1 MKPTKEQKYGFTGSA
16 ILCGLIVLILS
27 FIFLRTEI
35 KAEEEGIPVNF
46 GTVDWAAGTFEPAPA
61 ESKPETPVET
71 PVPEVTPVPA
81 PPVRQ
86 QPVITQNT
94 EQTAAIE
101 AAKEKERKAEQERKR
116 IEQER
121 REAEKQRLAEE
132 QEEQRKKDA
141 INRQM
146 SDAFGMG
153 NTAGSS
159 EGTATTGSGNQGS
172 LQGNGATGPY
182 TGVGGA
188 GSFDL
193 SGRSLRGGSLQ
204 RPAYDI
210 QEEGSIVLEI
220 TVDPQGNVIQAEV
233 RLRGTNIENA
243 NMRKSAIEAAKRTK
257 FNAISGSQNQIG
269 TITYRYTLK

>member
-1 MKPTKEQKYGFTGSA
+1 MKITREQKYGFTGSVL
-16 ILCGLIVLILS
+16 LCGLIVLILS
-27 FIFLRTEI
+27 LIFLQTEI

-61 ESKPETPVET
+61 ASEPETPVET
-71 PVPEVTPVPA
+71 PVPEVIPTPA

-101 AAKEKERKAEQERKR
+101 AAKEKERKAEQERKK

-132 QEEQRKKDA
+132 QRKKDA
-141 INRQM
+141 INQQM
-146 SDAFGMG
+146 SNAFGMG

-159 EGTATTGSGNQGS
+159 EGTAATGSGNQGS
-172 LQGNGATGPY
+172 LQGNGAAGSY
-182 TGVGGA
+182 TGVGGV

-210 QEEGSIVLEI
+210 QEEGAIVLEI
-220 TVDPQGNVIQAEV
+220 TVDPQGNVIQAEI

-257 FNAISGSQNQIG
+257 FNAISSTQNQIG

>member
-1 MKPTKEQKYGFTGSA
+1 MKLTKEQKYGFSGSA
-16 ILCGLIVLILS
+16 ILCLLIVFILS
-27 FIFLRTEI
+27 LIFLQTEI

-46 GTVDWAAGTFEPAPA
+46 GTVNWAAGTFEPAPA
-61 ESKPETPVET
+61 RSQPETPVET
-71 PVPEVTPVPA
+71 PVPEVVPA
-81 PPVRQ
+81 SEPAQPVRQ

-94 EQTAAIE
+94 EQTATIE
-101 AAKEKERKAEQERKR
+101 EAKEKERKAEQERQK

-132 QEEQRKKDA
+132 QRKKDA
-141 INRQM
+141 INQQM
-146 SDAFGMG
+146 SNAFGMG
-153 NTAGSS
+153 NTPGSS
-159 EGTATTGSGNQGS
+159 EGTASSGSGNQGS
-172 LQGNGATGPY
+172 AQGNATTGPY
-182 TGVGGA
+182 TGVGGV
-188 GSFDL
+188 GTFDL
-193 SGRSLRGGSLQ
+193 GGRSLRGGNLQ

-243 NMRKSAIEAAKRTK
+243 NMRKSAMEAAKKTK
-257 FNAISGSQNQIG
+257 FNAINGTQNQIG

>member
-1 MKPTKEQKYGFTGSA
+1 MKMTKEQKYGFTASA
-16 ILCGLIVLILS
+16 LLCLLIVFILS
-27 FIFLRTEI
+27 LIFLQTEI

-61 ESKPETPVET
+61 RSESETPVET
-71 PVPEVTPVPA
+71 PVPEVVPA
-81 PPVRQ
+81 SVPAQPVRQ

-101 AAKEKERKAEQERKR
+101 AAKEKERKAEQERQK

-121 REAEKQRLAEE
+121 REAERQRLA
-132 QEEQRKKDA
+132 EEQRKKDA
-141 INRQM
+141 INQQM
-146 SDAFGMG
+146 SNAFGVG
-153 NTAGSS
+153 NTPGSS
-159 EGTATTGSGNQGS
+159 EGTAASGSGNQGS
-172 LQGNGATGPY
+172 AQGNATTGPY
-182 TGVGGA
+182 TGVGGV

-193 SGRSLRGGSLQ
+193 SGRSVRGGSLQ

-243 NMRKSAIEAAKRTK
+243 NMRKSAVEAAKRTK
-257 FNAISGSQNQIG
+257 FNAINGTQNQIG